1 VAEFLSAAEA
11 ASLVRPV
18 DRMGIP
24 LGPGH
29 PIELLHALGERDDYE
44 DLVVFGALLTDL
56 YQVFLKPGVHFLSGF
71 FGPAE
76 RLLIDSGADIQ
87 FIPADFR
94 RFGPIAESL
103 APRIVATAASPPDE
117 SGVMSLSVHAG
128 ATVDEIHRAAADPD
142 RLLVVEVSPFFPRTY
157 GSPPEHPHHVTLD
170 EADVVVESERK
181 PVELA
186 DSEPTDAER
195 TIAELAIPF
204 FRDGC
209 TIQTGIGGIPSMVAK
224 LLAEGPGGDYGIHSE
239 MFTTGLMHL
248 HEAGKVSNR
257 RKGEFEG
264 YSVTTFAAGSRE
276 LYDWLDDNDEVRFLP
291 VDVVNAPDLIAKNHD
306 IITVNGA
313 LAVDMSG
320 QIMADTI
327 GARQYSGIG
336 GHEDFIAAA
345 GLELEDRSLICL
357 PSTAGV
363 DDSRMSRIVPTFPA
377 GSVITTPRHQ
387 VDVVITEF
395 GVAELQGRTVRQ
407 RVDLLAE
414 LCHPDF
420 RADFRAQ
427 ADTYLA
433 P

>member
-1 VAEFLSAAEA
+1 VARTLTLEEA
-11 ASLVRPV
+11 AALVESRDALGV
-18 DRMGIP
+18 P
-24 LGPGH
+24 LGPGQ
-29 PIELLHALGERDDYE
+29 PSALLHALGERESFD
-44 DLVVFGALLTDL
+44 DLVVHSALLVDL
-56 YQVFLKPGVHFLSGF
+56 YPLFTRPGVRLRSGF

-76 RLLIDSGADIQ
+76 RVLADAGNAIE
-87 FIPADFR
+87 FVPADFR
-94 RFGPIAESL
+94 RFSIVAQR
-103 APRIVATAASPPDE
+103 ANPRIVASAATPADAD
-117 SGVMSLSVHAG
+117 GYLSLSLHAG
-128 ATVDEIHRAAADPD
+128 ATVDELHRAGRDPE
-142 RLLVVEVSPFFPRTY
+142 RLLIIEANSRLPRTCGLPPDAPHTIHVDEVDVIVEVDRDPFVLP
-157 GSPPEHPHHVTLD
+157 D
-170 EADVVVESERK
+170 I
-181 PVELA
+181 
-186 DSEPTDAER
+186 EPTDEDRA
-195 TIAELAIPF
+195 IAQHASAYVH
-204 FRDGC
+204 DGC

-248 HEAGKVSNR
+248 HQAGKVSNR

-291 VDVVNAPDLIAKNHD
+291 VDVVNAPDLIAKNHE

-313 LAVDMSG
+313 LAVDMFG

-363 DDSRMSRIVPTFPA
+363 DDSRKSRIVPTFPV